1 MRLHVLSDLH
11 LEVAPFVP
19 QPVAADA
26 VVVGG
31 DVESGAAS
39 LDWLRRAFPHSRI
52 LFVPGN
58 HEYYAGEFGA
68 CREAMRR
75 AADALDID
83 LLDDSTLDLG
93 GVRFIGAT
101 LWTDL
106 LLYGPEG
113 RAALLARGLDALV
126 EYHTIRVGTERF
138 TPDHSVA
145 MHRASRAFLER
156 ELARPCA
163 GAKVV
168 ITHHGPHP
176 RSIHPR
182 FAGNVVNPSFVSDLS
197 PLMGG
202 AALWIHG
209 HTHAGSDYVVAGT
222 RVVANPRG
230 YAGRHPVSGKLHG
243 SPEQP
248 ENAEFDPLL
257 VVEVG

>member
-1 MRLHVLSDLH
+1 MRLHILSDLH

-19 QPVAADA
+19 QRAVADA
-26 VVVGG
+26 VVVAG

-39 LDWLRRAFPHSRI
+39 LEWLRRAFPHARI
-52 LFVPGN
+52 VFVPGN
-58 HEYYAGEFGA
+58 HEYYAGEFHA
-68 CREAMRR
+68 CREAMLR
-75 AADALDID
+75 AGDALDINV
-83 LLDDSTLDLG
+83 LDDSTLELE

-106 LLYGPEG
+106 LLYGPE
-113 RAALLARGLDALV
+113 RRDALLARGLESLV

-145 MHRASRAFLER
+145 FHRASRALLER
-156 ELARPCA
+156 ELARPFA
-163 GAKVV
+163 GTKVV

-176 RSIHPR
+176 GSIHPR
-182 FAGNVVNPSFVSDLS
+182 YAGSVVNPSFISDLS
-197 PLMGG
+197 ALMGG

-209 HTHAGSDYVVAGT
+209 HTHGGSDYVVAGT

-243 SPEQP
+243 TPEHP

-257 VVEVG
+257 VVEA